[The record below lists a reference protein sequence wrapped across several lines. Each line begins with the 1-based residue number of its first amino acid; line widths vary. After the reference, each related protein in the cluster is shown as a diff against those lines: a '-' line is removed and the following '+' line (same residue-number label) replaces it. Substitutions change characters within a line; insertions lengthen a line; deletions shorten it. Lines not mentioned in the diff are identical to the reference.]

1 MRGRRTR
8 PWLVAAV
15 VGALL
20 IPAAAA
26 VAAQHGDAKPK
37 AGAAAK
43 AGTAPKVAPAAFNH
57 PGVLVGKDQLEVVR
71 KKVGEGAQPWKGAF
85 DRLKADRYASLARK
99 AAPRAT
105 VECGSRSNPNN
116 GCSDE
121 RGDALAAYA
130 DALMWNITQDR
141 RYADKAIELMD
152 AWSATIKE
160 HTNSNA
166 PLQTGWSGAAWSRAG
181 ELIRYTYPG
190 GWANQ
195 DRFATMLRT
204 VYLPVL
210 IKGSGANGN
219 WESIMT
225 DAAIGIAVF
234 LDDRA
239 SFDKAVALWRGRVP
253 AYVYLTADGPTPK
266 SAPGHPKSGG
276 ALVRY
281 WYGQQTLVDGVA
293 QETCRDFGHTG
304 WGLEAA
310 VHVAETARL
319 QGLDLY
325 GEMRERITKAL
336 EFHAAIDLGEP
347 VPGWLCAGKVNKG
360 MGPVLE
366 IAYNHYHNR
375 TGVALPKTQQLIERR
390 RPFGNDGHFIGWE
403 TLTHAE
409 NP

>member
-160 HTNSNA
+160 HTNSRGL
-166 PLQTGWSGAAWSRAG
+166 PR
-181 ELIRYTYPG
+181 RPG
-190 GWANQ
+190 L
-195 DRFATMLRT
+195 LRQ
-204 VYLPVL
+204 
-210 IKGSGANGN
+210 G
-219 WESIMT
+219 
-225 DAAIGIAVF
+225 
-234 LDDRA
+234 RR
-239 SFDKAVALWRGRVP
+239 AVA
-253 AYVYLTADGPTPK
+253 GP
-266 SAPGHPKSGG
+266 G
-276 ALVRY
+276 A
-281 WYGQQTLVDGVA
+281 
-293 QETCRDFGHTG
+293 
-304 WGLEAA
+304 GL
-310 VHVAETARL
+310 
-319 QGLDLY
+319 
-325 GEMRERITKAL
+325 
-336 EFHAAIDLGEP
+336 
-347 VPGWLCAGKVNKG
+347 C
-360 MGPVLE
+360 
-366 IAYNHYHNR
+366 
-375 TGVALPKTQQLIERR
+375 LP
-390 RPFGNDGHFIGWE
+390 HS
-403 TLTHAE
+403 
-409 NP
+409 